1 MTYESTYPAPVYGV
15 STLSPRD
22 RKFGMAEVQVNF
34 RSDPVAKLTRRPP
47 VKWQKKLA
55 TIPENVVSHEYT
67 RNGNNVRVLVTNTG
81 AVKAFINNVEKT
93 VTGDI
98 SDYLGDV
105 NDVVMKTINDT
116 TIILNKKK
124 VVRMSPGTDTM
135 IERVAHINVTS
146 ALNYGEK
153 LRIKTQVGVSPPIYY
168 EYAIPDL
175 GTTPNYDDADKA
187 RATSAVAKNLA
198 DQINADMFGFATA
211 KSKGSTIALW
221 YKLDPFIWL
230 EVEVESGQ
238 GDKSV
243 IAVNQTIEDVA
254 GLPRYAV
261 HGTHIKV
268 QPNPES
274 SKGIYYLTARAT
286 RVGATIPLNMADRE
300 LEEVVWAES
309 RSNLEPYHINE
320 TTMPRALVY
329 DAVTDTFTVG
339 YPTSGWA
346 DRKTG
351 DNVSCKVPVFVNKT
365 IEHIGYFQKRLVF
378 ISDNSVIMSKTDDIF
393 NFWRQSAVSLLVTD
407 PVSIDASTTD
417 IDKLNFITNHNK
429 DLFIVTR
436 NAQLKIAG
444 DVPVTPETIAM
455 PVVTE
460 FDISVTAEP
469 TALGNSMMLPIS
481 YGASSGLTRY
491 ERERDREQDNAN
503 DITSHAVGYIQGDII
518 SMSAS
523 SNLEMV
529 IVRNATETNTLYVYE
544 QFTYSDENLQNSW
557 SKWVFPFTIVS
568 AKFVNS
574 VLSILYREESA
585 PADLHVATIQ
595 FHTQTGEQDRI
606 YLDKSIQLYLPDG
619 VSAGIPTGYD
629 YTDCIAVSV
638 GQSLKYIKIPYTVAD
653 GVITLSRNLGLG
665 ARIVLGR
672 ETTAI
677 YRPTR
682 PFKRDREG
690 SVITSDKL
698 RLTRF
703 ILHLVNTGSI
713 SMRVISDHYDD
724 DVQQFIE
731 EEIQRFYPR
740 ELGATTSILGQRSLY
755 TGDANFAFP
764 YDADIATAEF
774 FTDDYLGVT
783 LSGISWVGQF
793 FQRRRRM

>member
-22 RKFGMAEVQVNF
+22 RKYGMAEVQVNF
-34 RSDPVAKLTRRPP
+34 RSDPVSKLTRRPP
-47 VKWQKKLA
+47 VKWKKKLA
-55 TIPENVVSHEYT
+55 TIAEDVVSHEYT
-67 RNGNNVRVLVTNTG
+67 RNGANVRVLVTNTG
-81 AVKAFINNVEKT
+81 NVKAYINDIEKP
-93 VTGDI
+93 VVGDI
-98 SDYLGDV
+98 SSYLGNV
-105 NDVVMKTINDT
+105 TDVVMKTINDT
-116 TIILNKKK
+116 TIILNKSKT
-124 VVRMSPGTDTM
+124 VRMSSGTDTM

-175 GTTPNYDDADKA
+175 GATPNYDDADKA
-187 RATSAVAKNLA
+187 RATSAVAKALA
-198 DQINADMFGFATA
+198 DQINADLFGFATA
-211 KSKGSTIALW
+211 KHKGSTIALW

-268 QPNPES
+268 QPNPETT
-274 SKGIYYLTARAT
+274 KGIYYLTARAT
-286 RVGATIPLNMADRE
+286 RLGATIPLDMNLRE

-309 RSNLEPYHINE
+309 RSNVEPYHLDE

-329 DAVTDTFTVG
+329 NALTDSFTVG
-339 YPTSGWA
+339 YPTGGWA

-351 DNVSCKVPVFVNKT
+351 DNNSCKVPVFVNKT
-365 IEHIGYFQKRLVF
+365 IEHLGYFQKRLVF
-378 ISDNSVIMSKTDDIF
+378 VSDNSVIMSKTDDIF

-429 DLFIVTR
+429 DLLIVTR

-469 TALGNSMMLPIS
+469 TSLGNSMMLPLS

-503 DITSHAVGYIQGDII
+503 DITSHAVGYILGDIKKMT
-518 SMSAS
+518 SS

-529 IVRNATETNTLYVYE
+529 LVQNGTELDTLYVYE

-568 AKFVNS
+568 FKFVNN
-574 VLSILYREESA
+574 VLSILYREPSA
-585 PADLHVATIQ
+585 PSDLHVATMQ
-595 FHTQTGEQDRI
+595 FHTQTGEQDKI
-606 YLDKSIQLYLPDG
+606 YLDKSISLYLPDG
-619 VSAGIPTGYD
+619 VTAPVPDGFNH
-629 YTDCIAVSV
+629 TDCIAVSV
-638 GQSLKYIKIPYTVAD
+638 GQNLKYLKIPFTVSD
-653 GVITLSRNLGLG
+653 GILTLSRNLGLG
-665 ARIVLGR
+665 ARVIVGK

-682 PFKRDREG
+682 PFKRDKEG
-690 SVITSDKL
+690 IVVTSDKL

-703 ILHLVNTGSI
+703 TLHLNNTGSV
-713 SMRVISDHYDD
+713 SMRVVSKHYDP

-731 EEIQRFYPR
+731 EEVQRFYPR
-740 ELGATTSILGQRSLY
+740 ELGAETSILGQRSIY

-774 FTDDYLGVT
+774 YTNDYLGLT
-783 LSGISWVGQF
+783 ISGISWLGQF